1 MADKDREGGI
11 GRFEIRRGGNKVA
24 EADDMTAAR
33 IRGNA
38 EKARYPNEH
47 VSLVSVAKRPVFAG
61 TDQLSR

>member
-47 VSLVSVAKRPVFAG
+47 VSVHDKVLG
-61 TDQLSR
+61 DDQPIDLGGG